1 MPDSLS
7 VLFQAPYV
15 LGPSMLQAVIAKD
28 DEKGVDALFED
39 PPFAD
44 ASFVTPSTLLDHRTF
59 QTVEPPALQQGEK
72 RAGKPDVF
80 GSLSL
85 FQVLASR
92 LDNAD
97 RAQCGRR
104 LGRRLDPHVHDAR
117 GRPACARRSRARAPT
132 ASAP

>member
-1 MPDSLS
+1 M
-7 VLFQAPYV
+7 LFQAPYI
-15 LGPSMLQAVIAKD
+15 LGPSMLQAVVAKD

-59 QTVEPPALQQGEK
+59 QTVDPPTLQKGEK
-72 RAGKPDVF
+72 RDGKADVF

-92 LDNAD
+92 LDNAT
-97 RAQCGRR
+97 RAECG
-104 LGRRLDPHVHDAR
+104 
-117 GRPACARRSRARAPT
+117 
-132 ASAP
+132 